1 MAILQNMDV
10 SFIPPSQQSI
20 DAFFNSDSSA
30 QKTHYL
36 QSISSKPAQY
46 KRLYL
51 YLLDYYASIDINEA
65 VAPFTETIKK
75 GENIEQKDLLLT
87 RLLLAR
93 EINEQQ
99 KKAFET
105 TNKNFYTLELE
116 ETIKNFQRRHGL
128 TADGVIGRKTQY
140 WLNLH
145 PQERL
150 RLMAINTL
158 RSELWAINNGNQV
171 LVNIP
176 DYTMEYW
183 EMGEKIFQSRVIV
196 GRYKRKTPILTAK
209 LDSII
214 FNPIWRVPTKIMRKD
229 ILPNALQNLD
239 YFKKHQYEI
248 FADWTSQ
255 KPLSIDDI
263 DWQTYN
269 ANNFPYK
276 LRQKAGPM
284 NALGQYKFNTPN
296 NQSIYL
302 HDTPAKSL
310 FNKEARPFSSGCIRV
325 EQAGEFAHL
334 LLSKSGFSDET
345 YRQHSE
351 QDETTVLGLTEVII
365 FSTIYQTVWVD
376 DNGITQFRSDIY
388 QYDRAY
394 LSQNAQI
401 PLLDNDY
408 I

>member
-1 MAILQNMDV
+1 M
-10 SFIPPSQQSI
+10 
-20 DAFFNSDSSA
+20 
-30 QKTHYL
+30 
-36 QSISSKPAQY
+36 
-46 KRLYL
+46 
-51 YLLDYYASIDINEA
+51 
-65 VAPFTETIKK
+65 
-75 GENIEQKDLLLT
+75 
-87 RLLLAR
+87 
-93 EINEQQ
+93 
-99 KKAFET
+99 
-105 TNKNFYTLELE
+105 
-116 ETIKNFQRRHGL
+116 
-128 TADGVIGRKTQY
+128 
-140 WLNLH
+140 
-145 PQERL
+145 
-150 RLMAINTL
+150 
-158 RSELWAINNGNQV
+158 
-171 LVNIP
+171 VNIP